1 MIEWIDRFG
10 IKRAIEF
17 TETDCGKWVNLT
29 LYAPTKHTSG
39 STVQI
44 SKDVFNEL
52 VNLIIKLKD

>member
-1 MIEWIDRFG
+1 MIEWIDSFG

-17 TETDCGKWVNLT
+17 TESHCGKYINLT

-44 SKDVFNEL
+44 PKDVFNEL
-52 VNLIIKLKD
+52 VKQLEEV